1 MNGSLENVALRKFLL
16 DLKISKAFAMSLEV
30 SFLYV
35 FAYQSLVFFFFAEVR
50 CLFGFVMHLFGFQES
65 SFSGFKGTSSQT
77 LWAIGTVQHNLH
89 FKITFTL
96 PSVNAA
102 LT

>member
-1 MNGSLENVALRKFLL
+1 MFLHIRVL
-16 DLKISKAFAMSLEV
+16 
-30 SFLYV
+30 
-35 FAYQSLVFFFFAEVR
+35 FFFFAEVH

>member
-1 MNGSLENVALRKFLL
+1 
-16 DLKISKAFAMSLEV
+16 MSLEV

-77 LWAIGTVQHNLH
+77 LWGNWDSVAQLA
-89 FKITFTL
+89 FFEITFTQ

>member
-1 MNGSLENVALRKFLL
+1 MCFCISESRVFLL
-16 DLKISKAFAMSLEV
+16 N
-30 SFLYV
+30 
-35 FAYQSLVFFFFAEVR
+35 FF
-50 CLFGFVMHLFGFQES
+50 CLFGFVIYLFGFQES

-77 LWAIGTVQHNLH
+77 LWGNWDSVAQLA
-89 FKITFTL
+89 FFEITFTQ

>member
-16 DLKISKAFAMSLEV
+16 NLKISKAFAMSLEV
-30 SFLYV
+30 FFWYV
-35 FAYQSLVFFFFAEVR
+35 FAYQSLVFFFAEVH

-77 LWAIGTVQHNLH
+77 LWANWD
-89 FKITFTL
+89 
-96 PSVNAA
+96 SAA
-102 LT
+102 QLAF

>member
-1 MNGSLENVALRKFLL
+1 MFLHIRVL
-16 DLKISKAFAMSLEV
+16 
-30 SFLYV
+30 
-35 FAYQSLVFFFFAEVR
+35 FFFFAEVH

-77 LWAIGTVQHNLH
+77 LWGNWDSVAQLA
-89 FKITFTL
+89 FFEITFTQ